1 VKKIIHLCFAEMFT
15 RISVNYES
23 YRLIPSRLSPQEK
36 VYEAEA
42 NQWVVMND
50 NSMLG
55 NKDAEPIGVFPED
68 SVESVKKLLFLLS
81 GESEVPESKHSPGFM
96 KCGKYSA
103 RLVPAMNAEMVDR
116 ILADRQEQDQKN
128 SEEIAE

>member
-1 VKKIIHLCFAEMFT
+1 VKKFIAVFFGTEFT
-15 RISVNYES
+15 GIKVKDRDDDSKYVS
-23 YRLIPSRLSPQEK
+23 PKARTYR
-36 VYEAEA
+36 AEA
-42 NQWVVMND
+42 SHWLVMND
-50 NSMLG
+50 NSMIG
-55 NKDAEPIGVFPED
+55 SKDAQPIGLFSED
-68 SVESVKKLLFLLS
+68 SVEAVKKLLFLLS